1 MNAPWQQMGWRE
13 RAGMLADQGWR
24 AAIPA
29 LTVFLALLL
38 GSRLPLVASIPMLPD
53 LGLPLL
59 IAWRLYQPTLM
70 PIWAALPLGLAA
82 DVMLVQPLGVDGT
95 AWPLAL
101 AVMQILERR
110 FIGRTFA
117 VDWGVAAVAV
127 LVATLAEWRL
137 MVLVGQTA
145 MLVPLLPRVILEILI
160 VPVALRVAVRTEARL
175 LLPR

>member
-1 MNAPWQQMGWRE
+1 MNAPWRQMGWGE

-29 LTVFLALLL
+29 FTVFLALLL
-38 GSRLPLVASIPMLPD
+38 GSRLPLMSSVPILPD

-59 IAWRLYQPTLM
+59 IAWRLYQPSLM

-82 DVMLVQPLGVDGT
+82 DVMMVQPLGVDGT

-101 AVMQILERR
+101 AVMEILERR

-127 LVATLAEWRL
+127 LMATLAEWRL
-137 MVLVGQTA
+137 TVLVGQTA
-145 MLVPLLPRVILEILI
+145 MLAPLLPRAVLEILI
-160 VPVALRVAVRTEARL
+160 VPLALRVAVRTEARL